1 LVKVTYNDQGDQI
14 LVRINK
20 YVPPPINFY
29 QIILIDEGSMVND
42 ETAKE
47 LIGYVKEG
55 NKALIVLG
63 DYCQLPPVNQET
75 DSLFFENISSYHTNA
90 ISRSAVLSR
99 KLNKNRNHKNA
110 FWASSFVKYH

>member
-1 LVKVTYNDQGDQI
+1 LVLLINDQI

-47 LIGYVKEG
+47 LIGYVRVI
-55 NKALIVLG
+55 ALIVLG

-75 DSLFFENISSYHTNA
+75 DSLFFENISSELTIPMRFQGPLYYLVNLIRTE
-90 ISRSAVLSR
+90 IIKCVLG
-99 KLNKNRNHKNA
+99 
-110 FWASSFVKYH
+110 

>member
-1 LVKVTYNDQGDQI
+1 VLQDFLGPRYKVTTIAGLLGKKVTYNDQGDQI

-20 YVPPPINFY
+20 YVPPPINY

-63 DYCQLPPVNQET
+63 DYCQYLLT
-75 DSLFFENISSYHTNA
+75 
-90 ISRSAVLSR
+90 R
-99 KLNKNRNHKNA
+99 KQTPIL
-110 FWASSFVKYH
+110 

>member
-1 LVKVTYNDQGDQI
+1 MKV
-14 LVRINK
+14 
-20 YVPPPINFY
+20 
-29 QIILIDEGSMVND
+29 MVND

-75 DSLFFENISSYHTNA
+75 DSIL
-90 ISRSAVLSR
+90 
-99 KLNKNRNHKNA
+99 
-110 FWASSFVKYH
+110 

>member
-1 LVKVTYNDQGDQI
+1 MMRLQK
-14 LVRINK
+14 
-20 YVPPPINFY
+20 
-29 QIILIDEGSMVND
+29 
-42 ETAKE
+42 

-75 DSLFFENISSYHTNA
+75 DSLFFENISELTIPMRFQGPLYYLVNLIRTE
-90 ISRSAVLSR
+90 II
-99 KLNKNRNHKNA
+99 KNA

>member
-1 LVKVTYNDQGDQI
+1 LLGKSYLNDQGDQI

-20 YVPPPINFY
+20 YVPPPIN

-55 NKALIVLG
+55 NKLIVLG

-75 DSLFFENISSYHTNA
+75 PIL
-90 ISRSAVLSR
+90 
-99 KLNKNRNHKNA
+99 
-110 FWASSFVKYH
+110 

>member
-1 LVKVTYNDQGDQI
+1 LPKCAPRFPRTWYKVTTIAGLLGKSYNDQGDQI

-47 LIGYVKEG
+47 LMGYVKEG
-55 NKALIVLG
+55 NKALIV
-63 DYCQLPPVNQET
+63 
-75 DSLFFENISSYHTNA
+75 
-90 ISRSAVLSR
+90 
-99 KLNKNRNHKNA
+99 
-110 FWASSFVKYH
+110 

>member
-1 LVKVTYNDQGDQI
+1 MFRRRSTTKSYL
-14 LVRINK
+14 
-20 YVPPPINFY
+20 
-29 QIILIDEGSMVND
+29 DEGSMVD

-75 DSLFFENISSYHTNA
+75 DSYSLKTFLQSLPYQCDFKVRCTIS
-90 ISRSAVLSR
+90 
-99 KLNKNRNHKNA
+99 
-110 FWASSFVKYH
+110 

>member
-1 LVKVTYNDQGDQI
+1 LLGKSYLNDQGDQI

-20 YVPPPINFY
+20 YVPPPIN

-55 NKALIVLG
+55 NKA
-63 DYCQLPPVNQET
+63 
-75 DSLFFENISSYHTNA
+75 
-90 ISRSAVLSR
+90 
-99 KLNKNRNHKNA
+99 NR
-110 FWASSFVKYH
+110 FR